1 MEEGKDLALVSLAS
15 VHPAYQL
22 LKVLLLHF
30 SLLVQSFSQL
40 HFVLLFYLS
49 KPETRL
55 LKLGFP
61 QSLFGLPLFV
71 V

>member
-1 MEEGKDLALVSLAS
+1 MEEGKDLALMSLAS

-40 HFVLLFYLS
+40 HFVLLFDFD
-49 KPETRL
+49 R
-55 LKLGFP
+55 
-61 QSLFGLPLFV
+61 
-71 V
+71 